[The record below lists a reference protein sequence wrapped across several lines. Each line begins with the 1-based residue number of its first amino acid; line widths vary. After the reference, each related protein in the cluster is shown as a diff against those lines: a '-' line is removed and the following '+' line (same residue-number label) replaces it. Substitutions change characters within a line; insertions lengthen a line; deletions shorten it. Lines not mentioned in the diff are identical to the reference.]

1 MNDPRHQL
9 TPEVQE
15 RICALVRA
23 GGFPHVAAVAA
34 GIPVKTFNSWMRWG
48 GAKRPVP
55 RYRDF
60 REAVEQAH
68 AMARLVAEG
77 EALRRAPLSWL
88 RFGPGRETGKLPGW
102 TDAVKP
108 ARQEK
113 RIGMSVTHLRE
124 LIPVMLEALDAFPD
138 ARAALSASLDKL
150 AWLKDDCPE
159 EPPAAEAKPVAAPT
173 DEPAPAK
180 EEAPSATIERS
191 LATAPEP
198 ATQPQAS
205 DNETVTKAQPTD
217 NETATKTQ
225 PNASENAV
233 SEPPPQ
239 PESKPAPRKK
249 RFDINMGLPD
259 SAWTVVWRSWE

>member
-88 RFGPGRETGKLPGW
+88 RFGPGRESGRLPGW

-124 LIPVMLEALDAFPD
+124 LIPVMLAALDAFPD
-138 ARAALSASLDKL
+138 ARAALTASLDKL

-159 EPPAAEAKPVAAPT
+159 ALPDAAEEKASTAAPSPPPVSVDPPSEAPPPGIT
-173 DEPAPAK
+173 PQAAASQVIEEKQPEPAP
-180 EEAPSATIERS
+180 EAETK
-191 LATAPEP
+191 
-198 ATQPQAS
+198 PQ
-205 DNETVTKAQPTD
+205 
-217 NETATKTQ
+217 
-225 PNASENAV
+225 
-233 SEPPPQ
+233 
-239 PESKPAPRKK
+239 
-249 RFDINMGLPD
+249 
-259 SAWTVVWRSWE
+259 